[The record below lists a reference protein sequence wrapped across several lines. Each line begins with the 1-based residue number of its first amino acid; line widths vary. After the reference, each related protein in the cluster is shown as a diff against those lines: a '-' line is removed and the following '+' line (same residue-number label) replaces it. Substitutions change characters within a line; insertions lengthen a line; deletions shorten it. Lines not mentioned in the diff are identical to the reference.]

1 MTLRLLRAF
10 GRLEPE
16 PILDGGCA
24 IALSSR
30 RGLSVAAFD
39 LRHPAYAVGAKWF
52 FLAMVFVGPSRFNH
66 DQATASCRSAA
77 YFIALF
83 CRGAVIDLHTES
95 FKPKRKSSKPLNDF
109 ELFCEDKDINFE

>member
-1 MTLRLLRAF
+1 MTLRLLRAL

-30 RGLSVAAFD
+30 GGLSGAAFG
-39 LRHPAYAVGAKWF
+39 LRQTVYAVGARWF

-66 DQATASCRSAA
+66 DQAASCRARRILSR
-77 YFIALF
+77 YFV
-83 CRGAVIDLHTES
+83 GS
-95 FKPKRKSSKPLNDF
+95 PL
-109 ELFCEDKDINFE
+109 